1 MLSSQLRAQLNE
13 AVLQLCV
20 DLGIPYS
27 PRESKPSE
35 DRRPYLLAAALTWI
49 AEEAIKDAQVTI
61 DDQTKELARLKR
73 QQLPKR

>member
-1 MLSSQLRAQLNE
+1 
-13 AVLQLCV
+13 
-20 DLGIPYS
+20 
-27 PRESKPSE
+27 
-35 DRRPYLLAAALTWI
+35 LTWI